1 MLSTKLWLVT
11 QVAMA
16 ITARPIMLASKTRHP
31 NCSRIGMRIFTI
43 ALHTKPL
50 VCDFSKEAEGEA
62 AETWSRAVV
71 SQRTLLESSS

>member
-1 MLSTKLWLVT
+1 
-11 QVAMA
+11 
-16 ITARPIMLASKTRHP
+16 
-31 NCSRIGMRIFTI
+31 MRIFTI